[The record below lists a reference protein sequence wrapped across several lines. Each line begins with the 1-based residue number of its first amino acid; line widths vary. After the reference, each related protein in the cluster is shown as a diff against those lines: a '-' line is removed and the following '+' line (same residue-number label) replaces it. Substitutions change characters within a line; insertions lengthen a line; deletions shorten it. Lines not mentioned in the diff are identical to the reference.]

1 MTLPRNDGQLTG
13 EAIKAIRQRYG
24 LSQQEF
30 GARLGV
36 THAHISKIESGKENP
51 SETLLKLIKYEFKID
66 KLLEVDSAEVTKP
79 KIKQYLKMLEDLLL
93 NQENSDGSLY
103 NSEVMLAALTSIY
116 LSTCETEIY
125 RELLLES
132 LSGIIDEIAQFI
144 ESTQNGCTNQDAVLL
159 KESKFSQLKREID
172 GCVEDLYTLLGERV
186 K

>member
-1 MTLPRNDGQLTG
+1 MNPSNSKGQLTG

-51 SETLLKLIKYEFKID
+51 SETLLRLIKYEFKID
-66 KLLEVDSAEVTKP
+66 KLAGIAPAEESKP
-79 KIKQYLKMLEDLLL
+79 KIKQYLKILEDLMLE
-93 NQENSDGSLY
+93 QEMSDGCLY
-103 NSEVMLAALTSIY
+103 NSEFMFAALTSIY
-116 LSTCETEIY
+116 RNTCGTEIY

-144 ESTQNGCTNQDAVLL
+144 ESTQESCGDKAAVLL
-159 KESKFSQLKREID
+159 KESKFSSLKREVD
-172 GCVEDLYTLLGERV
+172 GCVEDLYTLLNERV

>member
-1 MTLPRNDGQLTG
+1 MPRPHNEGQLTG

-66 KLLEVDSAEVTKP
+66 KLSGVYPSEMTKP
-79 KIKQYLKMLEDLLL
+79 KIKQYLKMIEDVLL

-103 NSEVMLAALTSIY
+103 NSEFMLAALTSIY
-116 LSTCETEIY
+116 LNTSESEIY
-125 RELLLES
+125 RELLLEA
-132 LSGIIDEIAQFI
+132 LSGIIDEIAQFL
-144 ESTQNGCTNQDAVLL
+144 ESTPNGCADQEALL
-159 KESKFSQLKREID
+159 LQESKFSRLKHEID
-172 GCVEDLYTLLGERV
+172 SCVESLYTLLEERT

>member
-1 MTLPRNDGQLTG
+1 MNPSNSNEQLTG

-51 SETLLKLIKYEFKID
+51 SETLLKLIKYEFKIN
-66 KLLEVDSAEVTKP
+66 KLVGIAPSEETKP
-79 KIKQYLKMLEDLLL
+79 KIRQYLKMLEDLMLE
-93 NQENSDGSLY
+93 QEMSDGSLY
-103 NSEVMLAALTSIY
+103 NSEFMFAALTSIY
-116 LSTCETEIY
+116 RNTCGTEIY

-144 ESTQNGCTNQDAVLL
+144 ESTQKSSADRDTALL
-159 KESKFSQLKREID
+159 KESKFSRLKGEID
-172 GCVEDLYTLLGERV
+172 SCVEDLYTLLKERV
-186 K
+186 E

>member
-1 MTLPRNDGQLTG
+1 MTPPRNDRQLTG
-13 EAIKAIRQRYG
+13 EDIKGIRQRYG

-66 KLLEVDSAEVTKP
+66 KLLGAYPAEMTKP

-93 NQENSDGSLY
+93 NQENSDNSLFL
-103 NSEVMLAALTSIY
+103 SEFMLAALTSIY
-116 LSTCETEIY
+116 LNTREIETY
-125 RELLLES
+125 RELLLDY

-144 ESTQNGCTNQDAVLL
+144 ESTQEGNTNQDAELL
-159 KESKFSQLKREID
+159 KESKFSRLKFEVD
-172 GCVEDLYTLLGERV
+172 SCVKELYILLGERI

>member
-1 MTLPRNDGQLTG
+1 MNPSRNDEQLTG

-66 KLLEVDSAEVTKP
+66 KLAGIAPAEETKP
-79 KIKQYLKMLEDLLL
+79 KIKLYLKMLENLILE
-93 NQENSDGSLY
+93 QEMSDGSLY
-103 NSEVMLAALTSIY
+103 NSEFMFAALTSIY
-116 LSTCETEIY
+116 RHTCGTEIY

-144 ESTQNGCTNQDAVLL
+144 ESTQRGCIDKDAALL
-159 KESKFSQLKREID
+159 QESKFSRLKNEID
-172 GCVEDLYTLLGERV
+172 ACLEDLYTLLEERM